1 MKHLY
6 FRVADA
12 LFLLQFSESTDIRPL
27 IPSCAPFNIPPV
39 KEVPMFEMTVGHDLV
54 SQEPVGKEIG
64 QFDCGGINHGM
75 YKTEEG
81 YKILISSPEK
91 ELSCSMETNEEF
103 STCRVSLFGDYNNQS
118 FGLNNAM
125 MIAFAFS
132 GAYHDIILMHASV
145 TIYDNKGYL
154 FLGKSGTG
162 KSTHSQLWHKY
173 ISGSELLN
181 DDNPALRFFP
191 KEGKVRVYG
200 TPWSGKTPCYR
211 NLSVE
216 TGAFLRLEQ
225 YPENLINKE
234 PGIKAFASI
243 LSSCSTMIWDK
254 CSYARI
260 CDTVASIVERI
271 PAYYLRCR
279 PDEAAARL
287 SHQAITR

>member
-12 LFLLQFSESTDIRPL
+12 LFLLHFSEKTDIRPL
-27 IPSCAPFNIPPV
+27 IPSCAPFNILPV
-39 KEVPMFEMTVGHDLV
+39 KEVPMFEMTIGDNLV
-54 SQEPVGKEIG
+54 SRKPDGKEIG

-75 YKTEEG
+75 YKTGEG
-81 YKILISSPEK
+81 YKILISSPDQ
-91 ELSCSMETNEEF
+91 ELSCSMETNEDF
-103 STCRVSLFGDYNNQS
+103 SVCHVSLFGDEKKQS

-145 TIYDNKGYL
+145 TIYENKGYL

-162 KSTHSQLWHKY
+162 KSTHSQLWHKH
-173 ISGSELLN
+173 ICGSELLN
-181 DDNPALRFFP
+181 DDNPALGFSRE
-191 KEGKVRVYG
+191 EGIVRVYG

-211 NLSVE
+211 NLGVE

-225 YPENLINKE
+225 YPENIINKE
-234 PGIKAFASI
+234 SGIKAFASI

-254 CSYARI
+254 PSYTRI
-260 CDTVASIVERI
+260 CDTVANIVERI

-287 SHQAITR
+287 SHQTITR

>member
-162 KSTHSQLWHKY
+162 KSTIIKWLMAHE
-173 ISGSELLN
+173 ELEKAHTHN
-181 DDNPALRFFP
+181 C
-191 KEGKVRVYG
+191 G
-200 TPWSGKTPCYR
+200 TNTSAAPNS
-211 NLSVE
+211 
-216 TGAFLRLEQ
+216 
-225 YPENLINKE
+225 
-234 PGIKAFASI
+234 
-243 LSSCSTMIWDK
+243 STMTIPLSDFSQK
-254 CSYARI
+254 K
-260 CDTVASIVERI
+260 ERSVCTGHHGAEK
-271 PAYYLRCR
+271 PLAT
-279 PDEAAARL
+279 
-287 SHQAITR
+287 AISA